1 MASSINT
8 FLFCNAFPGDGKVL
22 AWGACPHGSRGPRAW
37 GPLCRW
43 IPADLHGVRHS
54 LSGFH
59 LATENLWEWQI
70 KCYEPY
76 LNRGSRVARDAQKLS
91 ASVEPSLWLWEV
103 LGLGEVLQGLYICSQ
118 TLVGTGGA
126 ASPVGGRCAATP
138 VSAPCFYNKITP
150 SSTPRP

>member
-8 FLFCNAFPGDGKVL
+8 FLFCNAFPGDGKLL

-76 LNRGSRVARDAQKLS
+76 LNRGSREPRRARRTKAVGQCGAQPM
-91 ASVEPSLWLWEV
+91 AMG
-103 LGLGEVLQGLYICSQ
+103 GLGVGRGASRALYLQSN
-118 TLVGTGGA
+118 
-126 ASPVGGRCAATP
+126 ASWDRGRRLTCGRTVRRKARN
-138 VSAPCFYNKITP
+138 PCFC
-150 SSTPRP
+150 SMFLQ